1 MKPNLLEKYTPYL
14 IFIFLGFLLFPST
27 GRDDIYISYWSA
39 YTLANFGE
47 IVNYNG
53 ERVEQSS
60 SLLHTLLLAFLHR
73 VTQIELPI
81 LGNIVS
87 IGAGMLTLWLAG
99 ILANRLEQPKFPTQL
114 LSATT
119 VPLLYWSFGGLET
132 ALVSASILW
141 IILATSQLI
150 QHQNVQNYLYCI
162 IAIAAY
168 LLLRPEAFFVI
179 SCFLIIIFL
188 IHFQRKLPYQ
198 TIIALF
204 GIIALLFISIVFFR
218 YSYFHAFFPQPVEAK
233 VGMDVIEKLSLG
245 MSYYQKIIFQYP
257 AFVFFAIPT
266 LFVILS
272 KSSYLNSY
280 YLFVTVAMLIAYNSF
295 IVVIG
300 GDWMEGGRFF
310 APIISLMVIVSIHVS
325 KRYFN
330 EMLITLYGFCL
341 NVAAIL
347 YFSYMFSTSS
357 PITSYISYVNH
368 LSQKEVEE
376 FSIFDITNRIHY
388 RDIPFITNMKQLV
401 KTLFASN
408 LHLTIMSGQG
418 GMVPYYL
425 FKDYYKQIKF
435 IDIWGLSTRDF
446 TQCKITN
453 SLPKGAFGVW
463 MGYDYFFKNFQLLSD
478 TCKISKP
485 DIIYDLDPT
494 FAKSNIIENY
504 GYTMI
509 YFQTGEVR
517 YHYYPRGWDVRGEQ
531 FIAVRTELV
540 DKSHLSTMEYRF

>member
-14 IFIFLGFLLFPST
+14 IFIFLGFFLFPAT
-27 GRDDIYISYWSA
+27 GRDDVYISYWSA
-39 YTLANFGE
+39 YALAHFGE

-60 SLLHTLLLAFLHR
+60 SLLHTLLLALLYRF
-73 VTQIELPI
+73 TQIELPL

-87 IGAGMLTLWLAG
+87 IGAGMLTIWLIG
-99 ILANRLEQPKFPTQL
+99 TLAKHLEQPEFPAQL
-114 LSATT
+114 LTATT

-132 ALVSASILW
+132 SLVSASILW
-141 IILATSQLI
+141 IILTTSQLI
-150 QHQNVQNYLYCI
+150 QHRNTRNYLLCI
-162 IAIAAY
+162 TAIATY

-179 SCFLIIIFL
+179 ICFLVIVFL
-188 IHFQRKLPYQ
+188 TQFQRKLPYR
-198 TIIALF
+198 TVIALF
-204 GIIALLFISIVFFR
+204 GIVVLIFIYILGFR
-218 YSYFHAFFPQPVEAK
+218 YLYFHAFFPQPVEAK
-233 VGMDVIEKLSLG
+233 VGMDIIEKLSLG
-245 MSYYQKIIFQYP
+245 ISYYQKIILQYP
-257 AFVFFAIPT
+257 VFAFLVIPM
-266 LFVILS
+266 LLVIFS

-280 YLFVTVAMLIAYNSF
+280 HLFVTVAMLIAYNSF
-295 IVVIG
+295 IIVIG

-325 KRYFN
+325 KKYLN

-494 FAKSNIIENY
+494 FAKSNIIKPY

-540 DKSHLSTMEYRF
+540 DKLNLNTMEYRF